1 MSIINHKGYIIRKN
15 IIDIQVLNSIRNELT
30 VQPNINPNY
39 AEQVPPYPVY
49 FETEKN
55 IYLPR
60 FYGLQKFG
68 PPTKGLVFNP
78 LACPMLETTMTLRDY
93 QIPII
98 TKTLDV
104 LQNTCG
110 GGILELYTGS
120 GKTSIALYLMCQLK
134 VKTLIIVHK
143 SFLLQQWIERI
154 KQFIPNASIGVIQGQ
169 VFDVENKS
177 IVIGMLQTLSMK
189 TFKYEQFSEFG
200 LTIVDETH
208 HIGAEVFCRALIR
221 IATKYM
227 IGLSAT
233 PIRKDGLT
241 KVIHWFIGP
250 TAYSLQRDGNQAQKV
265 LVKKILFKSSD
276 MSYLREQK
284 NFKGTVLLPA
294 MINQVC
300 DYSPRNAL
308 IIHEILY
315 YAREEERQI
324 MVISD
329 RITHLHELKQIIDNG
344 INQQSKLVT
353 GLYTGRQKQ
362 SELIVSEKAK
372 IIFSSYAM
380 CREGLDIQSL
390 NTIIFA
396 TSNGDVIQTSG
407 RILRKT
413 HNVSPL
419 IIDIADQFSSFKGQ
433 SKKRDAFYKKSNYL
447 VIPFNYVVGSSTT
460 SLEVSSIDL
469 LNILPTKSNK
479 TLKNNKD
486 SDDDEP
492 SELDEPS
499 DDIIKKPIIHDTS
512 TKVTKVTKVTT
523 VTNINELTSKL
534 CKAGF
539 ILDDDE

>member
-68 PPTKGLVFNP
+68 YPSKGLVFNP
-78 LACPMLETTMTLRDY
+78 LICPMLETTMTLRDY
-93 QIPII
+93 QFPII
-98 TKTLDV
+98 TKTLDI

-169 VFDVENKS
+169 IFDVDNKT

-208 HIGAEVFCRALIR
+208 HIGAEVFCRALTR

-265 LVKKILFKSSD
+265 LVKKIIFKSSD

-284 NFKGTVLLPA
+284 NFKGTVLLPS

-300 DYSPRNAL
+300 DYAPRNAL

-329 RITHLHELKQIIDNG
+329 RINHLHELKQIIDNMY
-344 INQQSKLVT
+344 INN
-353 GLYTGRQKQ
+353 
-362 SELIVSEKAK
+362 
-372 IIFSSYAM
+372 
-380 CREGLDIQSL
+380 DINIDS
-390 NTIIFA
+390 NT
-396 TSNGDVIQTSG
+396 
-407 RILRKT
+407 
-413 HNVSPL
+413 
-419 IIDIADQFSSFKGQ
+419 DIPT
-433 SKKRDAFYKKSNYL
+433 NC
-447 VIPFNYVVGSSTT
+447 
-460 SLEVSSIDL
+460 SIDKGL
-469 LNILPTKSNK
+469 
-479 TLKNNKD
+479 
-486 SDDDEP
+486 
-492 SELDEPS
+492 
-499 DDIIKKPIIHDTS
+499 
-512 TKVTKVTKVTT
+512 VY
-523 VTNINELTSKL
+523 
-534 CKAGF
+534 
-539 ILDDDE
+539 

>member
-15 IIDIQVLNSIRNELT
+15 SIDIQVLNSIRNELT
-30 VQPNINPNY
+30 VQPHINPNY
-39 AEQVPPYPVY
+39 AEQVAPYPVY

-78 LACPMLETTMTLRDY
+78 LVCPMLDTTMTLRDY
-93 QIPII
+93 QTPII
-98 TKTLDV
+98 TKTLDI

-169 VFDVENKS
+169 IFDVENKS

-189 TFKYEQFSEFG
+189 TFKYEQFSDFG

-221 IATKYM
+221 IVTKYM

-233 PIRKDGLT
+233 PVRKDGLT

-265 LVKKILFKSSD
+265 LVKKIIFKSSD

-300 DYSPRNAL
+300 DYAPRNAL

-329 RITHLHELKQIIDNG
+329 RINHLHELKQIIDNMYT
-344 INQQSKLVT
+344 NKQNKLVT

-362 SELIVSEKAK
+362 SELIISEKAK

-447 VIPFNYVVGSSTT
+447 VIPFTYAVGSNTT
-460 SLEVSSIDL
+460 SLEITSIDL
-469 LNILPTKSNK
+469 LNMLPVTKTNK
-479 TLKNNKD
+479 KISKD
-486 SDDDEP
+486 INDESEDDE
-492 SELDEPS
+492 SNDLDES
-499 DDIIKKPIIHDTS
+499 NIVTN
-512 TKVTKVTKVTT
+512 TKVNNV
-523 VTNINELTSKL
+523 TSKL